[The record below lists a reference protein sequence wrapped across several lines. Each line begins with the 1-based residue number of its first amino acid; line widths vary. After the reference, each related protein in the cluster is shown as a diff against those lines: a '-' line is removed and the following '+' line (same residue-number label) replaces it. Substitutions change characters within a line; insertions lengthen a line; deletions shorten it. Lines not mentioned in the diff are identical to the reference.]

1 MNWRSFG
8 NVFKLIGHDLENTEF
23 LMEFLDNLLKSSN
36 YTFYS
41 TVNVP
46 DGHTIIL
53 CEFEELKSKASQKR
67 HNLVNTEFS
76 ANFFESLKTDSKLF
90 QMVKIYPSISWRIVG
105 NVIKLIGHILE
116 NTESSAD
123 FCTICSI
130 VLTIFPSLQS
140 MFQMAGSIIINVNLK
155 DIGATLNT
163 ESFAEHSAE
172 LF

>member
-1 MNWRSFG
+1 
-8 NVFKLIGHDLENTEF
+8 
-23 LMEFLDNLLKSSN
+23 
-36 YTFYS
+36 
-41 TVNVP
+41 
-46 DGHTIIL
+46 
-53 CEFEELKSKASQKR
+53 
-67 HNLVNTEFS
+67 
-76 ANFFESLKTDSKLF
+76 
-90 QMVKIYPSISWRIVG
+90 MVKIYPSISWRIVG

-155 DIGATLNT
+155 DIGATLNLRRHNLENT